1 MTVTHGEATPAAT
14 AARIRLRA
22 EWLRQ
27 LAPGV
32 REDLSAVTLREVD
45 ARFEAWLDQ
54 RPRVG
59 EHGGG

>member
-1 MTVTHGEATPAAT
+1 MTGS

-27 LAPGV
+27 LAPDV
-32 REDLSAVTLREVD
+32 RDGLTAATLREVD
-45 ARFEAWLDQ
+45 ARFEAWLDD
-54 RPRVG
+54 RACVG